1 MRKIFNRLLK
11 NSELRNTVLSQ
22 IHVNQDRFMKL
33 LTKINENRDSI
44 NVLENMHEKQINAL
58 HNDVDELK
66 KQVALMRDVI
76 NANSGD
82 RDRIKLLEDQVE
94 RLFILAKEQ
103 ARDID
108 ALQKR
113 RWWE

>member
-1 MRKIFNRLLK
+1 MRKMFNRLLK

-33 LTKINENRDSI
+33 LTKINE
-44 NVLENMHEKQINAL
+44 
-58 HNDVDELK
+58 
-66 KQVALMRDVI
+66 
-76 NANSGD
+76 D
-82 RDRIKLLEDQVE
+82 RDRIKLLEDHVE

-103 ARDID
+103 ARDIER
-108 ALQKR
+108 LEKR

>member
-1 MRKIFNRLLK
+1 MFGVLL
-11 NSELRNTVLSQ
+11 
-22 IHVNQDRFMKL
+22 
-33 LTKINENRDSI
+33 
-44 NVLENMHEKQINAL
+44 
-58 HNDVDELK
+58 
-66 KQVALMRDVI
+66 RDVI

-103 ARDID
+103 ARDIER
-108 ALQKR
+108 LETR